1 MKHKQRIK
9 IALLL
14 VVVGI
19 AIIGI
24 IGGNR
29 KNEPTEKEKQIAFL
43 KKHEEEMTEYIKYK
57 SEYVILKKYDIKEI
71 EYNWNSVKKVQSM
84 AFSPET
90 LAIEVA
96 IFGNNNKNLD
106 EFEIYILP
114 DNMEN
119 PSKIKNIE

>member
-1 MKHKQRIK
+1 MFNLKRAEHHKLLASIKSVQSLKHKQRIK

-43 KKHEEEMTEYIKYK
+43 KKHEEEMKNYIKSQDNK
-57 SEYVILKKYDIKEI
+57 ISKVIFD
-71 EYNWNSVKKVQSM
+71 WNSIEQ
-84 AFSPET
+84 ET
-90 LAIEVA
+90 VRNGLPQGAGEILSLRIS
-96 IFGNNNKNLD
+96 IFDKNAT
-106 EFEIYILP
+106 
-114 DNMEN
+114 
-119 PSKIKNIE
+119 KITR